1 MRPERAGTGTG
12 TGTRARVRSG
22 ERADRVPTLLRIP
35 AGVALAF
42 LVLPLAALV
51 VRAPWATL
59 GERLADPG
67 IARALGLSLGSA
79 LGATALS
86 LLLGVPLAFVL
97 SRSAGRP
104 PVVQR
109 ILRALVT
116 VPLVLPPVIGGVALL
131 LLLGRRGLVGGPL
144 EALTGITIPFTTPAV
159 VIAETFVA
167 MPFLVL
173 AVEGA
178 LRGADRRFED
188 AAATLGASRWT
199 VLRRVTLPLVAPGIG
214 AGAVLC
220 FARALGEFG
229 ATLTFAGSFP
239 GVTQTVPLS
248 GLPRAAD
255 GSGRRRRAEPRAAR
269 GVGGRAREPARP
281 VGVGGARVSA
291 SAGLGTAAGGLD
303 ARVVVERAAF
313 RLDVAL
319 AVPAGSPTA
328 VVGPNGAGKSTLL
341 RALAGLAPLTA
352 GRVALDGRVL
362 EDPGGSAA
370 RIPAEGRGIGVVFQD
385 HLLFPHLSALQ
396 NVAFG
401 PRAHGVAPAVA
412 DGRARAPRA
421 GSAAAAARPGAPL
434 RWWARRRLIRP
445 RAGSARSGAR
455 PRPGGGRRRTRRRP
469 RR

>member
-1 MRPERAGTGTG
+1 MRRDA
-12 TGTRARVRSG
+12 
-22 ERADRVPTLLRIP
+22 RADRVPVLLWIP

-59 GERLADPG
+59 GERLADPAV
-67 IARALGLSLGSA
+67 ARALGLSLGSA
-79 LGATALS
+79 LAATALS
-86 LLLGVPLAFVL
+86 LVLGVPLAFVL

-104 PVVQR
+104 AVVQR

-144 EALTGITIPFTTPAV
+144 EALTGIRIPFTTPAV

-178 LRGADRRFED
+178 LRGADRRYED

-239 GVTQTVPLS
+239 GVTQTIPLS
-248 GLPRAAD
+248 AYLALQTDPDAAVVL
-255 GSGRRRRAEPRAAR
+255 SLVLLA
-269 GVGGRAREPARP
+269 
-281 VGVGGARVSA
+281 VS
-291 SAGLGTAAGGLD
+291 
-303 ARVVVERAAF
+303 VVV
-313 RLDVAL
+313 LV
-319 AVPAGSPTA
+319 S
-328 VVGPNGAGKSTLL
+328 L
-341 RALAGLAPLTA
+341 RDRWT
-352 GRVALDGRVL
+352 
-362 EDPGGSAA
+362 S
-370 RIPAEGRGIGVVFQD
+370 GV
-385 HLLFPHLSALQ
+385 HA
-396 NVAFG
+396 
-401 PRAHGVAPAVA
+401 
-412 DGRARAPRA
+412 
-421 GSAAAAARPGAPL
+421 
-434 RWWARRRLIRP
+434 
-445 RAGSARSGAR
+445 
-455 PRPGGGRRRTRRRP
+455 
-469 RR
+469 

>member
-1 MRPERAGTGTG
+1 S
-12 TGTRARVRSG
+12 RARVRSG
-22 ERADRVPTLLRIP
+22 ERADRVPTLLWIP

-59 GERLADPG
+59 GERLSDPG

-248 GLPRAAD
+248 AYLAMQTDPDAAVVL
-255 GSGRRRRAEPRAAR
+255 SLVLLA
-269 GVGGRAREPARP
+269 
-281 VGVGGARVSA
+281 VS
-291 SAGLGTAAGGLD
+291 
-303 ARVVVERAAF
+303 VVV
-313 RLDVAL
+313 LV
-319 AVPAGSPTA
+319 S
-328 VVGPNGAGKSTLL
+328 L
-341 RALAGLAPLTA
+341 RDRWA
-352 GRVALDGRVL
+352 
-362 EDPGGSAA
+362 S
-370 RIPAEGRGIGVVFQD
+370 GV
-385 HLLFPHLSALQ
+385 HA
-396 NVAFG
+396 
-401 PRAHGVAPAVA
+401 
-412 DGRARAPRA
+412 
-421 GSAAAAARPGAPL
+421 
-434 RWWARRRLIRP
+434 
-445 RAGSARSGAR
+445 
-455 PRPGGGRRRTRRRP
+455 
-469 RR
+469 